1 MARVFATLIV
11 NGRKTLAD
19 VPERLKA
26 EVEAILKEMGYDATE

>member
-19 VPERLKA
+19 VPERLRA
-26 EVEAILKEMGYDATE
+26 DVEAILKEMGFTEA

>member
-1 MARVFATLIV
+1 MARVYATLIA

-26 EVEAILKEMGYDATE
+26 EVEAILKEMGFTEA

>member
-26 EVEAILKEMGYDATE
+26 EVEAILAEMGFTEA